1 MENYFVLLELP
12 DTVYESNITAK
23 TETNFW
29 KGTRQAV
36 MNGRAKIISSR
47 VDTGVCEELK
57 SYLKHINHFT
67 TFVLLQTVLCPN
79 DFVNNPALF
88 SVLASSIEVDG
99 ATQVLDQ
106 DNNFRVIAQA

>member
-1 MENYFVLLELP
+1 MKNYFVLLELP
-12 DTVYESNITAK
+12 DTIYENTITK
-23 TETNFW
+23 PEGNFW
-29 KGTRQAV
+29 KWTRHAV
-36 MNGRAKIISSR
+36 MNGSAKIISSR

-67 TFVLLQTVLCPN
+67 TFVLLQTVLCPA
-79 DFVNNPALF
+79 DFINNSSLF

-106 DNNFRVIAQA
+106 DKNFRVLVQA

>member
-12 DTVYESNITAK
+12 DTAYENTITKPGA
-23 TETNFW
+23 NFW
-29 KGTRQAV
+29 QSTRQAV

-57 SYLKHINHFT
+57 NYLKHINHYT

-79 DFVNNPALF
+79 DFVNNSSLF
-88 SVLASSIEVDG
+88 SVLASSIEIG
-99 ATQVLDQ
+99 GGTQVLDQ

>member
-12 DTVYESNITAK
+12 DTSYENTLTKA
-23 TETNFW
+23 ETSFW
-29 KGTRQAV
+29 QSTRQAV
-36 MNGRAKIISSR
+36 MNGSAKIISSR

-67 TFVLLQTVLCPN
+67 TFVLLQTALCPN
-79 DFVNNPALF
+79 DFVSNSSLF
-88 SVLASSIEVDG
+88 SVLASSIEVG
-99 ATQVLDQ
+99 GGTQVLDQ

>member
-12 DTVYESNITAK
+12 DTAYENTITK
-23 TETNFW
+23 PGTNFW
-29 KGTRQAV
+29 QSARQAV

-57 SYLKHINHFT
+57 SYLKHINHYT
-67 TFVLLQTVLCPN
+67 TFVLLQTALCPT
-79 DFVNNPALF
+79 DFINNSSLF
-88 SVLASSIEVDG
+88 SVLASSIEIG
-99 ATQVLDQ
+99 GGTQVLDQ